1 MAEQEALYAVTGN
14 VSQFGLDCQPLSDA
28 LGGDKAWSCT
38 GADAGQP
45 MEKVII
51 AADEGDQG
59 AVVLV
64 QGAEGDV
71 QDLAQEI
78 VGSIDWR

>member
-1 MAEQEALYAVTGN
+1 MY
-14 VSQFGLDCQPLSDA
+14 
-28 LGGDKAWSCT
+28 KR
-38 GADAGQP
+38 QP

-51 AADEGDQG
+51 ATDKGNQG

-71 QDLAQEI
+71 QGLAQEI